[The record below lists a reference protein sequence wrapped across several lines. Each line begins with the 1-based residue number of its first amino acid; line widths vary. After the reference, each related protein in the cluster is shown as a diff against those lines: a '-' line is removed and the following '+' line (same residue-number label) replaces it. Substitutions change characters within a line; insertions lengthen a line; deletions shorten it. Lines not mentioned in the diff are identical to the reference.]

1 MTRRR
6 MGGALAAVL
15 CAAGFAVCAAPASA
29 ASYHVYACRIPV
41 GPNAG
46 APAPAS
52 EPEVLLQ
59 SNSPTATTSST
70 CGTRG
75 GALTA
80 ALRGDVAHARD
91 FASIIFTAPTELGI
105 AALTVWRDVRVQAGV
120 ADAVPRYDSAVESG
134 CDLPCVKG
142 DASSPLAPVNRV
154 GATFPAPQ
162 SGATITVSCNTTMG
176 MCPATADTLPQALV
190 RIWAADVL
198 VADNVAP
205 TATNVRGPLLTGGT
219 VSGPQQVFFDLSDA
233 GSGVGRGED
242 RRRRQPR
249 RRPVMDSNGGS
260 CADLGI
266 GAEARPAYLL
276 MRPCKSQP
284 NGVLTLNTD
293 ALTPGAHAIEVRV
306 LDAAGNETTVVA
318 RSINVVGT
326 TAAGLPGAVGAPN
339 GTAASRAAKPTSRC
353 ERPARDRA
361 PRLELHG
368 PGPTLTGTLDERN
381 GRIADRLGESVE
393 VLARQRRLGR
403 GERPASRRR
412 RHGADGTVHARSCRA
427 VRRGTIT
434 VRYIG
439 VQSATTT
446 PAATARDA
454 HRSCA
459 CR

>member
-52 EPEVLLQ
+52 EPEVLFQ

-70 CGTRG
+70 CGTPG

-91 FASIIFTAPTELGI
+91 FASIIFTAPTGLGI

-219 VSGPQQVFFDLSDA
+219 VSGPQQVFFDPSDA
-233 GSGVGRGED
+233 GSGVGRGKILVD
-242 RRRRQPR
+242 DSLVVDT
-249 RRPVMDSNGGS
+249 VMDSNGGS

-276 MRPCKSQP
+276 MRPWKSQP

-306 LDAAGNETTVVA
+306 LT
-318 RSINVVGT
+318 
-326 TAAGLPGAVGAPN
+326 
-339 GTAASRAAKPTSRC
+339 
-353 ERPARDRA
+353 RPATRRRSWPGRSTSSGPPRRVCRGRSARRTGPPRRA
-361 PRLELHG
+361 PR
-368 PGPTLTGTLDERN
+368 
-381 GRIADRLGESVE
+381 SS
-393 VLARQRRLGR
+393 
-403 GERPASRRR
+403 PA
-412 RHGADGTVHARSCRA
+412 G
-427 VRRGTIT
+427 
-434 VRYIG
+434 
-439 VQSATTT
+439 
-446 PAATARDA
+446 
-454 HRSCA
+454 
-459 CR
+459 